1 MGWGRVDPAPPA
13 SINTTRMQKRKG
25 GKKEKNDRQKKGRPR
40 ERVRP
45 FLRKKGETEREK
57 HKGF

>member
-1 MGWGRVDPAPPA
+1 MGQGRPRSPCLYKYHPNAEE
-13 SINTTRMQKRKG
+13 KG
-25 GKKEKNDRQKKGRPR
+25 GEKEKNNRKKKGRPR